1 VNETAV
7 ADTGPLL
14 HLVEIGQE
22 SQLNIFGQVII
33 SKHIEAE
40 LKRRAVFDRVAAIL
54 DDHLAIES
62 VTQSELDAQRMA
74 LSRFKIHQADLSVAA
89 LAMFLMPD
97 VVLTDDLELRKGL
110 ELQGCLVVGSVG
122 ILVRA
127 FKADRLTKG
136 ELQTC
141 FERLFD
147 DSSLYLS
154 KGFRT
159 HVHNLLASLID

>member
-14 HLVEIGQE
+14 HLAEIGQE

-54 DDHLAIES
+54 GNHLVIES
-62 VTQSELDAQRMA
+62 VTQPELDAQRMA

-89 LAMFLMPD
+89 LAMLLMPD
-97 VVLTDDLELRKGL
+97 VVLTDDLALRKGL
-110 ELQGCLVVGSVG
+110 ESQGCLVVGSVG
-122 ILVRA
+122 IPVRA
-127 FKADRLTKG
+127 FRAGRLTKG

-147 DSSLYLS
+147 GSSLYLS

-159 HVHNLLASLID
+159 HVHNLLVRLIN